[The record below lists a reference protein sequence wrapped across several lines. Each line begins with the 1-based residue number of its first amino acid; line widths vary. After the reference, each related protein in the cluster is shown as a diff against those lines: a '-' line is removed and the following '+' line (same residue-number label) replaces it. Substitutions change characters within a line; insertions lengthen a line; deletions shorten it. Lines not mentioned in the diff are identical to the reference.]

1 MPFRGHWA
9 LSVSFT
15 STEGIVHAHTHTPNW
30 QKIVE
35 LQLLLRPHKTEPD
48 RPRGRTPELTRSRA
62 DLTHA
67 LCVCWAFR
75 TLEHFDTY
83 RINRAQHRQ
92 LTPGSLLRVGCHQKA
107 Y

>member
-35 LQLLLRPHKTEPD
+35 LQLLLRPGKFSLD
-48 RPRGRTPELTRSRA
+48 RPRCRRRGIHFRAHQIQSRSHSRA
-62 DLTHA
+62 
-67 LCVCWAFR
+67 VCM
-75 TLEHFDTY
+75 L
-83 RINRAQHRQ
+83 
-92 LTPGSLLRVGCHQKA
+92 GV
-107 Y
+107 